1 MLYVGKLLGID
12 MESCSSRTHTQDLEG
27 SAYMSVSV
35 FVPGNDT
42 RSGVTGHPENY
53 FGVVEN

>member
-1 MLYVGKLLGID
+1 
-12 MESCSSRTHTQDLEG
+12 MESSSRTHTQDLEG

-42 RSGVTGHPENY
+42 RSSVIGHPENY